1 MDEELKQQF
10 KIKNLEILKNKL
22 KLDVHNNMN
31 TLTLSLNHILD
42 LEVSTAMNKTALIYY
57 DADVRFNDGDQEEI
71 LISLGKKYIEVT
83 KEYLKIKKTDLIKT
97 IEAFTVDTD
106 ISTYYGVI
114 ENTELEV
121 DEFLKEQLSSYIDE
135 KLIVMINKLNKRYV
149 SVAQKDFVLE
159 RLLNFLKDNFIRRL
173 SSKTVEQINLR
184 NQTLI
189 NNAKDNYERYIT
201 LPTNIG

>member
-31 TLTLSLNHILD
+31 TLILSLNHILD

-71 LISLGKKYIEVT
+71 LISFGKKYIEVT
-83 KEYLKIKKTDLIKT
+83 KEYLKIKKTDLLKT

-106 ISTYYGVI
+106 ISTYYCVI

-121 DEFLKEQLSSYIDE
+121 DEFLKEQLLSYIDD

-159 RLLNFLKDNFIRRL
+159 RLLNFLKDSFIRRL

-201 LPTNIG
+201 LPTNSG

>member
-57 DADVRFNDGDQEEI
+57 DADVRFKDGDQEEI

-97 IEAFTVDTD
+97 IETFTVDTD